1 MKRMFIIS
9 WVCLCFNFRLFSN
22 IQSIAFILIHLHAH
36 LWMEWRRRRA
46 WVMESHGDKAWPLP
60 YHHIHY
66 TRNAIDDDVLKH
78 EHSDCIY
85 GSSALPNEV
94 FYSYL
99 CAHFFSFS
107 FDFDGASNHIVGN
120 NEQFKFIDSPLK
132 LCFIAQL
139 DVHMVWFTRP
149 RPTWTNMKRAC
160 LFSLHIFL
168 PCEKFFC
175 WTKNAIE

>member
-1 MKRMFIIS
+1 MDGMKKKT
-9 WVCLCFNFRLFSN
+9 RL
-22 IQSIAFILIHLHAH
+22 
-36 LWMEWRRRRA
+36 
-46 WVMESHGDKAWPLP
+46 SHGDKAWPLQ

-107 FDFDGASNHIVGN
+107 FDFDGASNHIEGN

-149 RPTWTNMKRAC
+149 RPT
-160 LFSLHIFL
+160 
-168 PCEKFFC
+168 
-175 WTKNAIE
+175 